1 MFLMPY
7 IFNFYRNEMKQHL
20 PAPLYQGQRMTFRD
34 YRNSIHYILLAPPSQ
49 RPWLQLF
56 IFSVNDLLIE
66 ESTLYVAT
74 YLYRPITRLKP
85 IADHKRDVPRR
96 S

>member
-1 MFLMPY
+1 MPY
-7 IFNFYRNEMKQHL
+7 IFNLYRNEMKQQL
-20 PAPLYQGQRMTFRD
+20 PAPFYQGHRMTFRD
-34 YRNSIHYILLAPPSQ
+34 YLNNIHYILLAPPSQ

-56 IFSVNDLLIE
+56 IFSVKDLLIE
-66 ESTLYVAT
+66 GSTLYIAT